1 MPSGIERFQKT
12 PLKALFVEELESIY
26 WIENHLLKSL
36 PSLRETTN
44 SNETRQAYKNHLK
57 SIEENIKRL
66 KKIYDIIGL
75 APKGRKSNPAL
86 EILNNCKEVIAQT
99 PEGGMA
105 REAGLLIYGQKLA
118 HYKTACYSAL
128 ATMAKTIQLDDVP
141 ALLKITIQEE
151 KAMATLLYSI
161 GESHIN
167 LSDNEEL
174 NV

>member
-1 MPSGIERFQKT
+1 MPNEKERFQQT
-12 PLKALFVEELESIY
+12 PLKALFIEELENIY

-57 SIEENIKRL
+57 SIEENINRL
-66 KKIYDIIGL
+66 KKIYDIIGIV
-75 APKGRKSNPAL
+75 PKGRTSNPAL
-86 EILNNCKEVIAQT
+86 EILNNCKEIIAQT
-99 PEGGMA
+99 PDHGLA

-161 GESHIN
+161 AESHIN
-167 LSDNEEL
+167 LSDREEPT
-174 NV
+174 V